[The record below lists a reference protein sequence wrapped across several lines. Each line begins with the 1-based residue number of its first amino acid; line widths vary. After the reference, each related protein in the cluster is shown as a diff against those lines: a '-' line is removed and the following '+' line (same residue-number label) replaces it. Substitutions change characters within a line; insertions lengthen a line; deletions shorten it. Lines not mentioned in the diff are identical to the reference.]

1 MAVPNK
7 RMLTEE
13 TREALVSFDGPSS
26 SSGLVGLRHD
36 QKRFLLTL
44 VALLV

>member
-7 RMLTEE
+7 RVLTEE
-13 TREALVSFDGPSS
+13 TREALISFDGPSS
-26 SSGLVGLRHD
+26 SSGLVDLRHD

-44 VALLV
+44 VVILV